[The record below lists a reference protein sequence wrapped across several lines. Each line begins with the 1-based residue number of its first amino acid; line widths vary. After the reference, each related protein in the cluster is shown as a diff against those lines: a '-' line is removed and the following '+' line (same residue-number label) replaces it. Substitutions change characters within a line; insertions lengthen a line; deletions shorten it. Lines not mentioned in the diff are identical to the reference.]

1 METTS
6 SPELLSSTSAG
17 KLSGNVLITVI
28 SGDTEQTV
36 HFDIKK
42 DDNLLKSLQAGGMYV
57 PAICGGRGTCGKCK
71 VKVTRGNL
79 EPSQADRDYFSEKDI
94 TEGWRLGCNARPEE
108 DLRIIIP
115 KSDEQS
121 FQSLISFGT
130 GNAEE
135 AASGPAA
142 QLDKVVLERNATSF
156 ARQMTGSQDT
166 RLSLHTLTQ
175 IALCADMAA
184 AKDAAPVGSEEALR
198 EPAVYL
204 YRDKGAIVSVQ
215 GGLTAPV
222 YGIGIDIGTTTI
234 AIALIDLASGQIR
247 DRFSTVNK
255 QREFGADVISRMQR
269 ASKGELP
276 LLTGSV
282 RKQISVGIETLLATN
297 AVRAR
302 DVCKVAVAGNTTM
315 MHLLLGLSC
324 ATLGQFPFTPVT
336 LDFVFCSF
344 PELFEGDLSC
354 DVAIL
359 PGISTYV
366 GADITAGI
374 YFSNMFK
381 SREPELLMDIGTN
394 GEIALAYGD
403 KLLCTATAAGPAFEG
418 GNIQWGTGSV
428 PGAISSVQWQNGQFE
443 IKTIGDH
450 PPAGICGSGVVDM
463 VNEGLKS
470 GLIDYTG
477 RFDKS
482 VPETGIFLAKTADGQ
497 DINFCQKDVRELQLA
512 KSAIRSG
519 VDALIRHAGL
529 SYDDIKNLFIAGGFG
544 YNLNFS
550 SGAGIGLISP
560 ELQPKVRLIGN
571 SALGGAVRYLLQTDS
586 EETLNAIAGRS
597 EEYSLPEDSYFNEMF
612 IENINFEE
620 D

>member
-1 METTS
+1 MNTNNS
-6 SPELLSSTSAG
+6 VAP
-17 KLSGNVLITVI
+17 LITVV
-28 SGDTEQTV
+28 SGDTEQTIR
-36 HFDIKK
+36 FDIQK
-42 DDNLLKSLQAGGMYV
+42 DDNLLKSLQVGGLYV

-79 EPSQADRDYFSEKDI
+79 EPSQADRDYFSESDI
-94 TEGWRLGCNARPEE
+94 NDGWRLGCNARPGE

-121 FQSLISFGT
+121 FESVISFGT
-130 GNAEE
+130 GETEE
-135 AASGPAA
+135 SATGPAA
-142 QLDKVVLERNATSF
+142 QTEKIALQRSATSF
-156 ARQMTGSQDT
+156 AHQLAGNQDKY
-166 RLSLHTLTQ
+166 LSLHSLTQ

-184 AKDAAPVGSEEALR
+184 AKDAAPVGSEEAIR

-215 GGLTAPV
+215 SGPEPV

-234 AIALIDLASGQIR
+234 AIALVDLVTGRIR

-255 QREFGADVISRMQR
+255 QRAFGADVISRMQR
-269 ASKGELP
+269 ASKGDLS

-297 AVRAR
+297 TIRAR

-336 LDFVFCSF
+336 LNFVFCSF

-354 DVAIL
+354 QVAIL

-374 YFSNMFK
+374 YFSNMYK

-394 GEIALAYGD
+394 GEMALMVSG

-428 PGAISSVQWQNGQFE
+428 PGAISSVVWQNGQFE
-443 IKTIGDH
+443 LKTIGNR
-450 PPAGICGSGVVDM
+450 PPGGICGSGVVDL

-470 GLIDYTG
+470 SLIEPSG

-482 VPETGIFLAKTADGQ
+482 VPKTGIFLAKTVDGQ

-512 KSAIRSG
+512 KSAVRSG

-529 SYDDIKNLFIAGGFG
+529 SYGDIKNLFVAGGFG

-550 SGAGIGLISP
+550 SGAGIGLIPP

-571 SALGGAVRYLLQTDS
+571 SALGGTVRYLLEGDS
-586 EETLNAIAGRS
+586 EETLNAIVGLS

-612 IENINFEE
+612 IENINFE
-620 D
+620 